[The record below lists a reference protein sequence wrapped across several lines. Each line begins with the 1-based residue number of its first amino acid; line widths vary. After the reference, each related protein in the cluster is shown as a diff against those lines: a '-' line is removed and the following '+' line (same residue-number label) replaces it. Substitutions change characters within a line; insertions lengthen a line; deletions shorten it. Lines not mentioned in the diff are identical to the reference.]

1 MSITIRSY
9 KYPNDYELIGEFLIK
24 TYQVEGQHRNWLQP
38 RWEYMHYHPCL
49 DESSL
54 DKIGIWEDSG
64 EIVGVVNPDLEMR
77 EVYFNIDPDHSYLKK
92 DMLEYAQEHL
102 YRDVNKGRLLEVYI
116 NETDHEFETIAEDL
130 GFQKDKDRKEDMSQL
145 KIAHPFPRINVP
157 EGFLLKS
164 LQDDNDLNKIH
175 RVLHRGFDHPGEP
188 PEDGIEG
195 RKKMQSAP
203 SFRKDL
209 TIVLEAPDG
218 NFVSFCG
225 MWYEAVKRFAYV
237 EPVATDPDYRRM
249 GLATAAV
256 LEGIRRC
263 GELGATCAYV
273 AGMRPLYK
281 SVGFRVIY
289 SQHLWAKIISQGD

>member
-1 MSITIRSY
+1 MSITVRPY
-9 KYPNDYELIGEFLIK
+9 KRPDDFELVGEFLIK
-24 TYQVEGQHRNWLQP
+24 TYQAEGQHRNWCQP
-38 RWEYMHYHPCL
+38 RWEYMHYHPYL
-49 DESSL
+49 DGSSL
-54 DKIGIWEDSG
+54 HKIGVWEDSG
-64 EIVGVVNPDLEMR
+64 EIVGVVHPDLEMK
-77 EVYFNIDPDHSYLKK
+77 EVYFEIGPDHSYLKK

-102 YRDVNKGRLLEVYI
+102 YRDVDEGRLIGVFI
-116 NETDHEFETIAEDL
+116 NKTDHEFEAIAEDL
-130 GFQKDKDRKEDMSQL
+130 GFQKDKNRKEDMSHL

-164 LQDDNDLNKIH
+164 LQHDNDLEKQCM
-175 RVLHRGFDHPGEP
+175 VLHRGFDHPGEP
-188 PEDGIEG
+188 LKNAIED

-203 SFRKDL
+203 NFKKDL

-225 MWYEAVKRFAYV
+225 MWYEAANRFAYV

-263 GELGATCAYV
+263 KELGATCAHV

-281 SVGFRVIY
+281 SVGFSVIY
-289 SQHLWAKIISQGD
+289 SQCLWVKIIS

>member
-1 MSITIRSY
+1 MSITVRSY
-9 KYPNDYELIGEFLIK
+9 KYPDDFELIGEFLIK
-24 TYQVEGQHRNWLQP
+24 TYQAEGQHRNWCQP
-38 RWEYMHYHPCL
+38 RWEYMHYHPSL

-54 DKIGIWEDSG
+54 NRMGIWEDSG
-64 EIVGVVNPDLEMR
+64 EMVGVVHYELEMGQT
-77 EVYFNIDPDHSYLKK
+77 YFEIGPDYSYLKK

-102 YRDVNKGRLLEVYI
+102 LRDVDKGRLLEVYI
-116 NETDHEFETIAEDL
+116 NETDHEFEAIAEDL
-130 GFQKDKDRKEDMSQL
+130 GFQRDQNRKEDMSRL
-145 KIAHPFPRINVP
+145 KIAHPSPRINVP

-164 LQDDNDLNKIH
+164 LQDDNDLEKQC

-188 PEDGIEG
+188 PEDAIEG

-203 SFRKDL
+203 NFRKDL

-225 MWYEAVKRFAYV
+225 MWYEAANRFAYV

-263 GELGATCAYV
+263 KELGATCAHV

-281 SVGFRVIY
+281 SMGFSVIY
-289 SQHLWAKIISQGD
+289 SQRLWVKTIP

>member
-1 MSITIRSY
+1 
-9 KYPNDYELIGEFLIK
+9 
-24 TYQVEGQHRNWLQP
+24 
-38 RWEYMHYHPCL
+38 MHYHPYL
-49 DESSL
+49 DGSSL
-54 DKIGIWEDSG
+54 HKIGVWEDSG
-64 EIVGVVNPDLEMR
+64 EIVGVVHPDLEMK
-77 EVYFNIDPDHSYLKK
+77 EVYFEIGPDHSYLKK

-102 YRDVNKGRLLEVYI
+102 YRDVDEGRLIGVFI
-116 NETDHEFETIAEDL
+116 NKTDHEFEAIAEDL
-130 GFQKDKDRKEDMSQL
+130 GFQKDKNRKEDMSHL

-164 LQDDNDLNKIH
+164 LQDDNDLEKQCM
-175 RVLHRGFDHPGEP
+175 VLHRGFDHPGEP
-188 PEDGIEG
+188 LKNAIEA

-203 SFRKDL
+203 NFKKDL

-225 MWYEAVKRFAYV
+225 MWYEAANRFAYV

-263 GELGATCAYV
+263 KGLGATCAYV

-281 SVGFRVIY
+281 SVGFSVIY
-289 SQHLWAKIISQGD
+289 SQCLWVKIIS

>member
-1 MSITIRSY
+1 M
-9 KYPNDYELIGEFLIK
+9 
-24 TYQVEGQHRNWLQP
+24 
-38 RWEYMHYHPCL
+38 
-49 DESSL
+49 
-54 DKIGIWEDSG
+54 GIWEDSG
-64 EIVGVVNPDLEMR
+64 EMVGVVHYELEMGQT
-77 EVYFNIDPDHSYLKK
+77 YFEIGRDYSYLKK

-102 YRDVNKGRLLEVYI
+102 YRDVDKGRLLEVYI
-116 NETDHEFETIAEDL
+116 NETDHEFEAIAEDL
-130 GFQKDKDRKEDMSQL
+130 GFQRDQNRKEDMSRL

-203 SFRKDL
+203 NFRKDL

-225 MWYEAVKRFAYV
+225 MWYEAVNRFAYV

-249 GLATAAV
+249 GLSTVTV

-263 GELGATCAYV
+263 KELGATCAYV
-273 AGMRPLYK
+273 ATVTPFYK
-281 SVGFRVIY
+281 SMGFRVIY
-289 SQHLWAKIISQGD
+289 SKCLWVKIIS

>member
-1 MSITIRSY
+1 VY
-9 KYPNDYELIGEFLIK
+9 KRQGPDY
-24 TYQVEGQHRNWLQP
+24 
-38 RWEYMHYHPCL
+38 
-49 DESSL
+49 
-54 DKIGIWEDSG
+54 
-64 EIVGVVNPDLEMR
+64 
-77 EVYFNIDPDHSYLKK
+77 SYLRK
-92 DMLEYAQEHL
+92 DVLEYAQKHL
-102 YRDVNKGRLLEVYI
+102 YRDLDQRRLLEVYI
-116 NETDHEFETIAEDL
+116 NETDHEFEAIAEDL
-130 GFQKDKDRKEDMSQL
+130 GFQKDENRKEDMSRL

-164 LQDDNDLNKIH
+164 LQDDNDLEKQC

-188 PEDGIEG
+188 LEDAIEG
-195 RKKMQSAP
+195 REKMQSAP
-203 SFRKDL
+203 NFRKDL

-225 MWYEAVKRFAYV
+225 IWYEAVNRFAYV
-237 EPVATDPDYRRM
+237 EPVATDPDYRRI

-281 SVGFRVIY
+281 SMGFRVIY
-289 SQHLWAKIISQGD
+289 SQCLWVKTIS